1 MSGSVTAMT
10 REDPMS
16 TEKPKRQLSVN
27 FAINVAG
34 AIAPIVIALV
44 TVPILVRHI
53 GDARYGVMSIVWVLL
68 GYLGFLDLG
77 LSRASTN
84 ALSRL
89 PFSAREERSEIVAT
103 SFLLNIALASLG
115 ATLLYFAGNFLL
127 LTVFT
132 VPPELEAEIATA
144 LPFIACLLPLALI
157 SGFSIGI
164 LESRERFLL
173 ANALQIGGM
182 IVGQIVP
189 VLCAIFIAPDL
200 SVIIP
205 AAALSRAASV
215 VVATLIALYTE
226 QGFRFDRF
234 RFAKVRS
241 LMNYGGWITLSSI
254 ILPVLNTLDQIV
266 IGKTLGVSAVT
277 YYSVPMNLVMRSQ
290 VFTSSLAR
298 TLFPR
303 LSSLPREEAIAISER
318 AMMVSGILYAG
329 LCAAGIF
336 LMRPFLDLWM
346 GPSFTAIAG
355 TVAIVLLMGS
365 WPNALTFAPYT
376 LLQGQGRPDMTAKIH
391 VAQMVPY
398 ILLLLVLT
406 YQFGILGA
414 AIAFLCRG
422 YLDCSLLILFS
433 QMPRRMFRALLP
445 SAVLVVAAGMLQFLL
460 AGSPAFLLVAACV
473 SMLISIVLLRLQ
485 ERAIFDETVS
495 VAIGTWK
502 RRMSPAGAAP
512 VTTPSTVGRTFPP
525 AVTAPQAVENPG
537 A

>member
-1 MSGSVTAMT
+1 MPDRAVILKA
-10 REDPMS
+10 PMS
-16 TEKPKRQLSVN
+16 TETPKRQLSVN

-34 AIAPIVIALV
+34 AIAPIIIALV

-89 PFSAREERSEIVAT
+89 PFTATQERSEIVAT
-103 SFLLNIALASLG
+103 SFLLNMALAAIG
-115 ATLLYFAGNFLL
+115 AVLLYFAGHFLL

-132 VPPELEAEIATA
+132 VPPDLEGEITAA
-144 LPFIACLLPLALI
+144 LPFIACLLPLALV

-173 ANALQIGGM
+173 ANSLQIGGM
-182 IVGQIVP
+182 IVGQVVP
-189 VLCAIFIAPDL
+189 VVCAILIAPSL

-205 AAALSRAASV
+205 AAALSRAAAV
-215 VVATLIALYTE
+215 IVATLIALYTE

-234 RFAKVRS
+234 RLTKVRS

-303 LSSLPREEAIAISER
+303 LSSLPRDEAIAISER
-318 AMMVSGILYAG
+318 AMMVSGILYGG

-346 GPSFTAIAG
+346 GPPFTTLAG
-355 TVAIVLLMGS
+355 TVAIVLLVGS

-376 LLQGQGRPDMTAKIH
+376 LLQGQGRPDITAKLH
-391 VAQMVPY
+391 AAQMVPY
-398 ILLLLVLT
+398 VLLLLLLT
-406 YQFGILGA
+406 HTFGILGA
-414 AIAFLCRG
+414 AMAFVCRG
-422 YLDCSLLILFS
+422 YADCSMLILFS
-433 QMPRRMFRALLP
+433 HMPRRIFRALLP
-445 SAVLVVAAGMLQFLL
+445 SAVLVISASILQFAL
-460 AGSPAFLLVAACV
+460 AGSTVALAAAAC
-473 SMLISIVLLRLQ
+473 LAFALSIVLLRLQ
-485 ERAIFDETVS
+485 ERAVFDETLA
-495 VAIGTWK
+495 VA
-502 RRMSPAGAAP
+502 AGGLARWRGRPPHAFPDAAA
-512 VTTPSTVGRTFPP
+512 R
-525 AVTAPQAVENPG
+525 PQEEQG

>member
-1 MSGSVTAMT
+1 MPGQATDT
-10 REDPMS
+10 EIRKNQMS
-16 TEKPKRQLSVN
+16 TETAKRHLSVN

-89 PFSAREERSEIVAT
+89 PFSAKQERSEIVAT
-103 SFLLNIALASLG
+103 SFLLNMALASIG
-115 ATLLYFAGNFLL
+115 AILLYFAGHFLL

-132 VPPELEAEIATA
+132 VPPALEGEIEGA
-144 LPFIACLLPLALI
+144 LPYIACLLPLALI
-157 SGFSIGI
+157 SGFSVGI
-164 LESRERFLL
+164 LESRERFFL

-182 IVGQIVP
+182 IVGQVVP
-189 VLCAIFIAPDL
+189 VVCAILISPDL

-303 LSSLPREEAIAISER
+303 LSSLPRDEAIAISER
-318 AMMVSGILYAG
+318 AMMVSGILYGG

-346 GPSFTAIAG
+346 GPSFAALAG
-355 TVAIVLLMGS
+355 VVAIVLLIGS

-398 ILLLLVLT
+398 VALLLLLT
-406 YQFGILGA
+406 HQYGILGA
-414 AIAFLCRG
+414 AIAFVCRG
-422 YLDCSLLILFS
+422 YADCSLLILFS
-433 QMPRRMFRALLP
+433 SMPRRIFKALIPSAILVLSASLLQFALKDSMPALL
-445 SAVLVVAAGMLQFLL
+445 AA
-460 AGSPAFLLVAACV
+460 ASV
-473 SMLISIVLLRLQ
+473 SMVIAFILLRIQ
-485 ERAIFDETVS
+485 ERAVFDQTLA
-495 VAIGTWK
+495 VATGFLS
-502 RRMSPAGAAP
+502 RRRSRLAAA
-512 VTTPSTVGRTFPP
+512 SIEGRT
-525 AVTAPQAVENPG
+525 
-537 A
+537 

>member
-329 LCAAGIF
+329 LCAVGIF

-460 AGSPAFLLVAACV
+460 AGSPASLLVAACV
-473 SMLISIVLLRLQ
+473 SMLISVVLLRLQ

-502 RRMSPAGAAP
+502 RRMSPAGAPP
-512 VTTPSTVGRTFPP
+512 VTTPSTVGRNFPP
-525 AVTAPQAVENPG
+525 AVTAPQTVENPG